1 MPLLLWRSCLLLQ
14 HFFTC
19 SPIREGL
26 QQFGACCDGRT
37 AARSLHEACSGR
49 WDGSVEVLLW
59 PFPFLLVGV
68 RKLSMLAER
77 DRLTSRGIL
86 AVDVAQPVGLALVTV
101 ACFFLSHDELSVYG
115 AVADSCAPN
124 VSGLRGVPAAP
135 KHLEKVKISTVLSKA
150 EHSPN
155 EQWRNLRQ
163 EYEQKF
169 ELCSE
174 TGLKLVE
181 LKQYFYTLETEE
193 GQQMQHLCREYTLP
207 LNEKETRVRGWIR
220 SKTRIGPA
228 SPFSIARQHRF
239 VGQNCERR

>member
-1 MPLLLWRSCLLLQ
+1 MCLCFCGEVVYCCSI
-14 HFFTC
+14 FFTC

-26 QQFGACCDGRT
+26 QQSGACCDGRT
-37 AARSLHEACSGR
+37 AGGSLHEACSGR

-68 RKLSMLAER
+68 RKLSLLAEGEAYFSR
-77 DRLTSRGIL
+77 HPCCGCRTASRTSTGDGCLFLLEPRR
-86 AVDVAQPVGLALVTV
+86 AQCLRSSSRFMRPKRIR
-101 ACFFLSHDELSVYG
+101 
-115 AVADSCAPN
+115 AP
-124 VSGLRGVPAAP
+124 GRPAAP
-135 KHLEKVKISTVLSKA
+135 KHLEKVKIPTVLSKA

-181 LKQYFYTLETEE
+181 
-193 GQQMQHLCREYTLP
+193 R
-207 LNEKETRVRGWIR
+207 
-220 SKTRIGPA
+220 
-228 SPFSIARQHRF
+228 
-239 VGQNCERR
+239 